1 MSLNNR
7 VSIRATMAQRGA
19 IELPAVRGS
28 GPSATSER
36 SGDSKDIVFM
46 NLETDEKTHPLGRE
60 VIGEFTDHLW

>member
-7 VSIRATMAQRGA
+7 VSIRAIMAQRGV

-28 GPSATSER
+28 GPSATSAR

-46 NLETDEKTHPLGRE
+46 NLEADEKPHPLGKK
-60 VIGEFTDHLW
+60 VIGEFTDH